1 MGPPVAPTLRLPQE
15 GLQAADTAC
24 HPVRCRLG
32 PLSQSTGD
40 RQPRNPH
47 SFLPVVE
54 AGKPETGVPAR
65 SDSEGGPCSWL
76 CVRMQSSVVCVR
88 RKEASS
94 LLSLLKRALMPPRG
108 SALLT

>member
-1 MGPPVAPTLRLPQE
+1 MGPPVAPTLRLPQV
-15 GLQAADTAC
+15 GLQATDTAC

-54 AGKPETGVPAR
+54 AGKSETGGAGTVVLR
-65 SDSEGGPCSWL
+65 GG
-76 CVRMQSSVVCVR
+76 
-88 RKEASS
+88 
-94 LLSLLKRALMPPRG
+94 
-108 SALLT
+108 ALLLAVCAHAVFCGVCSQEGSQLSPVSS